1 MDNLNIVEILK
12 IGLPGL
18 VFLLSMFSYRLL
30 AKEQEKEHPKPAM
43 LNSIKRFM
51 NVNVVLAV
59 LTLVSPLADRLWD
72 VNGSALETEAF
83 DVEAITS
90 SDLIE
95 PKKAGVCQNA
105 PYMNRY
111 LLIRDK
117 TTNRL
122 IQVFA
127 GVQIPCKATEQIALS
142 GFDTVA
148 LGWSAETRSG
158 SIEVVPA
165 LPGYMFPN

>member
-12 IGLPGL
+12 VGLPGL

-51 NVNVVLAV
+51 NVNIILAV
-59 LTLVSPLADRLWD
+59 LTLVSPLADRLWG
-72 VNGSALETEAF
+72 VEGSAPETEVF
-83 DVEAITS
+83 DVEAIAG

-95 PKKAGVCQNA
+95 AKKAGVCQNA
-105 PYMNRY
+105 PYKNRY
-111 LLIRDK
+111 LLIKDK

-127 GVQIPCKATEQIALS
+127 GIQIPCKATQQIALS
-142 GFDTVA
+142 GVDTVA
-148 LGWSAETRSG
+148 LGWNAGTRSG

>member
-1 MDNLNIVEILK
+1 
-12 IGLPGL
+12 
-18 VFLLSMFSYRLL
+18 
-30 AKEQEKEHPKPAM
+30 M

-51 NVNVVLAV
+51 NVNIVLAL
-59 LTLVSPLADRLWD
+59 LTLVSPLADRFW
-72 VNGSALETEAF
+72 NAGGTTLETEAF
-83 DVEAITS
+83 DVEAIVG
-90 SDLIE
+90 DGLIE

-111 LLIRDK
+111 LLIKDK

-127 GVQIPCKATEQIALS
+127 GIQIPCKATEQIALS
-142 GFDTVA
+142 GIDTVA
-148 LGWSAETRSG
+148 LGWSAGARTG

-165 LPGYMFPN
+165 LPGYMFPW

>member
-1 MDNLNIVEILK
+1 MDTLNIVEILK

-51 NVNVVLAV
+51 NVNIVLAV
-59 LTLVSPLADRLWD
+59 LTLVSPLVDRLWGVED
-72 VNGSALETEAF
+72 SAMETEAF
-83 DVEAITS
+83 DVEAIAG

-105 PYMNRY
+105 PYKNRY
-111 LLIRDK
+111 LLIKDK

-127 GVQIPCKATEQIALS
+127 GIQIPCKATEQIALS

-148 LGWSAETRSG
+148 LGWNAGTRSG